1 MDEIKKQDRSPYF
14 ACFVNKHN
22 EAFEISARR
31 LIMERIKTPKDI
43 MRSAVPL
50 PCLFDVAKIVKRSRA
65 AAPTGDKVL

>member
-31 LIMERIKTPKDI
+31 LIMERIKNAKRHHEVSGTL
-43 MRSAVPL
+43 ALPL
-50 PCLFDVAKIVKRSRA
+50 
-65 AAPTGDKVL
+65 